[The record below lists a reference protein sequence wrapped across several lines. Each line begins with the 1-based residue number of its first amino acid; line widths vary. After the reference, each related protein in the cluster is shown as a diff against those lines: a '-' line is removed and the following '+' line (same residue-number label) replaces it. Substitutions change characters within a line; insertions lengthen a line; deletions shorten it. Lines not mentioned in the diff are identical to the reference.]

1 MTLKVE
7 TPAGLKEISRLR
19 VVVTGGEKRVLRLSR
34 VKADLSVEAFYN
46 DVPTLS
52 VSISPASFTS
62 SGNTTVDGVVTFTPS
77 GGLSPYTYLCTVLSS
92 SHSTA
97 VINPTSAIV
106 TLRQTGV
113 ASDVTGTANM
123 RVVVGDNSGQ
133 SVTTDFLA
141 DFTNFGTS

>member
-1 MTLKVE
+1 MTIRVE
-7 TPAGLKEISRLR
+7 TPTGLKEISRLR

-34 VKADLSVEAFYN
+34 VKADLSLEAFYN

-62 SGNTTVDGVVTFTPS
+62 SGNTTVEGVVTFTPS
-77 GGLSPYTYLCTVLSS
+77 GGIAPYTYLCTVLSS

-97 VINPTSAIV
+97 VLNPTTASP

-113 ASDVTGTANM
+113 GSDVTGTANM
-123 RVVVGDNSGQ
+123 RVAVSDNSGQ
-133 SVTTDFLA
+133 SITSDFVA
-141 DFTNFGTS
+141 EFTNFGTS